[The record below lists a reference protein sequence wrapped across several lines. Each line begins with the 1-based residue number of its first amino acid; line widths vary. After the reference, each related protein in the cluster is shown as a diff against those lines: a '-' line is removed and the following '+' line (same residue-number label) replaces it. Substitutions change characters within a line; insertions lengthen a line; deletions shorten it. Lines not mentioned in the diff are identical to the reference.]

1 MQRIHSRRVYE
12 NLKLYLFHC
21 RVLYDTN
28 IDWIEVERARPPL
41 QKE

>member
-1 MQRIHSRRVYE
+1 MQRTRLRKVYE

-28 IDWIEVERARPPL
+28 IDWIEVERARQRL
-41 QKE
+41 T